1 MTNKITRRIIL
12 SIALAS
18 APFAASCAG
27 EVAYTAQPVDVA
39 SAPVTE
45 NVEGV
50 QVVATDYDYPV
61 FYQDNFYWRLDG
73 GVWYRSNTFN
83 GGWGRAEAPERLR
96 RVDRPERFA
105 HYHRVVAA
113 RHDRH

>member
-1 MTNKITRRIIL
+1 MSNPIPRRIIF
-12 SIALAS
+12 SIALAA
-18 APFAASCAG
+18 APFVVSCAG
-27 EVAYTAQPVDVA
+27 EVAYSADVA
-39 SAPVTE
+39 TPPVTE

-50 QVVATDYDYPV
+50 QVVAADYDYPV

-73 GVWYRSNTFN
+73 GAWYRSNSYS
-83 GGWGRAEAPERLR
+83 GGWARAEAPERLR